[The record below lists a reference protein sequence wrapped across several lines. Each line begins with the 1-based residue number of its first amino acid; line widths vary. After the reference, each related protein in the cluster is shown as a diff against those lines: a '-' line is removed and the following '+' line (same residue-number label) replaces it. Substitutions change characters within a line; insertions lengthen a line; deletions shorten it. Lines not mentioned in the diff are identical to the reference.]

1 MTRSARLAPLLRLRH
16 QEAAEVVGL
25 GDRRR
30 QAGHAETRRKPPKPR
45 QAEREQIAA
54 LGGDQRVQLV
64 EHDALEAAEQIGRVG
79 AGEQQRQLLR
89 RGQQDVGRIAA
100 LALALRG
107 RRVAGAGLD
116 ADRQAHL
123 ADRRFEVA
131 RDVDRE
137 RLQRRDV
144 ERVQALRAPQVLAG
158 RNHPARLGAALAQ
171 APPGSAETPPASCRR
186 RSARSA
192 APSGR
197 RGRAPAIPA
206 DARAGVQPRDENH
219 REKFSGSSGAVSI
232 FFARLM
238 SSGSIFR
245 KSPSSRSCRCRS
257 STDRRSRRPP
267 PGRTA

>member
-1 MTRSARLAPLLRLRH
+1 MVTFGSAPPSATTRSARLVPCSGCGTRKRQRSSGSATV
-16 QEAAEVVGL
+16 A
-25 GDRRR
+25 DRPVMR
-30 QAGHAETRRKPPKPR
+30 ETRRKPPQPR
-45 QAEREQIAA
+45 QAERQQIAA
-54 LGGDQRVQLV
+54 LGGHQRVQLV

-79 AGEQQRQLLR
+79 AGQQQRELFG

-123 ADRRFEVA
+123 ARPAFRGCA
-131 RDVDRE
+131 RCRPRAPSAARCRACAGRRE
-137 RLQRRDV
+137 RRSSLPVETIRRGLAP
-144 ERVQALRAPQVLAG
+144 RSLKLHQA
-158 RNHPARLGAALAQ
+158 
-171 APPGSAETPPASCRR
+171 SAESPPASCRR

-197 RGRAPAIPA
+197 RGRAPAVPA
-206 DARAGVQPRDENH
+206 DARAGVQPREANQ

-238 SSGSIFR
+238 SSGCYLPEIAFFTKLSL
-245 KSPSSRSCRCRS
+245 
-257 STDRRSRRPP
+257 
-267 PGRTA
+267 